1 MKLIQAIELTKTY
14 GKRNVVNRVN
24 FEVHSGEIAGLLGQ
38 NGAGKSTAF
47 SMIIGLIKPN
57 YGSVFFRGVDV
68 TDLPIYQRA
77 RLGMGYLSQEPSVFQ
92 HLTVEDNILAILET
106 LKYSYRERIKKQNQL
121 LGELGLTHL
130 SKKKACILSG
140 GERRRLEIARAMSTS
155 PSLILLD
162 EPFSFIDPIAVAEIQ
177 DIVLGLKDKGIGIL
191 LTDHNVREALSITD
205 HSYILN
211 EGNIITSGT
220 TQKLLHDPLARKS
233 YLGENFLSND
243 IRPPEPY
250 RTYIENGEEEE
261 KKEEGKKKKAS
272 RRKKRSLN
280 KS

>member
-1 MKLIQAIELTKTY
+1 MKLIQVVEITKTY
-14 GKRNVVNRVN
+14 GKKNAVDRIS

-47 SMIIGLIKPN
+47 SMVIGMIKPDHGKV
-57 YGSVFFRGVDV
+57 YFRGADV
-68 TDLPIYQRA
+68 TDMPIYMRA

-92 HLTVEDNILAILET
+92 RLTVEENILAVLET
-106 LKYSYRERIKKQNQL
+106 LKIAYRERMKKMNQV

-130 SKKKACILSG
+130 SKKMAFTLSG
-140 GERRRLEIARAMSTS
+140 GERRRLEIARAISTS

-177 DIVLGLKDKGIGIL
+177 DIVLSLKEKGIGIL

-211 EGNIITSGT
+211 SGSIITSGT
-220 TQKLLHDPLARKS
+220 TQKLINDPLARKS
-233 YLGENFLSND
+233 YFGEKFLSSD
-243 IRPPEPY
+243 IRARESFN
-250 RTYIENGEEEE
+250 TYAENDE
-261 KKEEGKKKKAS
+261 KEEMQKVETE
-272 RRKKRSLN
+272 
-280 KS
+280 

>member
-1 MKLIQAIELTKTY
+1 MKLIQAFELTKTY

-24 FEVHSGEIAGLLGQ
+24 FEVHSGEIAGILGR

-57 YGSVFFRGVDV
+57 HGSVFFRGEDI

-77 RLGMGYLSQEPSVFQ
+77 RLGMGYLSQEPSTFQ
-92 HLTVEDNILAILET
+92 RLTVEENILAILET
-106 LKYSYRERIKKQNQL
+106 LKFSYRERSKKLNKL

-130 SKKKACILSG
+130 SKKKAYTLSG

-177 DIVLGLKDKGIGIL
+177 DIVLSLKEKGIGIL
-191 LTDHNVREALSITD
+191 ITDHNVREALSITD
-205 HSYILN
+205 QSYILN
-211 EGNIITSGT
+211 EGTIITSGT
-220 TQKLLHDPLARKS
+220 TQKILNDPLARES
-233 YLGENFLSND
+233 YLGDNFLSSD
-243 IRPPEPY
+243 IRVLESFGNHTGI
-250 RTYIENGEEEE
+250 R
-261 KKEEGKKKKAS
+261 
-272 RRKKRSLN
+272 
-280 KS
+280 

>member
-14 GKRNVVNRVN
+14 GKRNVVNHVS

-47 SMIIGLIKPN
+47 SMIIGLCKPD
-57 YGSVFFRGVDV
+57 YGNVFFRGEDV
-68 TDLPIYQRA
+68 TDLPIYMRA
-77 RLGMGYLSQEPSVFQ
+77 RLGMGYLSQEPSIFRR
-92 HLTVEDNILAILET
+92 LTVEENILAILET
-106 LKYSYRERIKKQNQL
+106 LKFSYRERVKKLNQL

-130 SKKKACILSG
+130 SKKKADTLSG

-211 EGNIITSGT
+211 EGSIITSGT
-220 TQKLLHDPLARKS
+220 TQKLLNDPLARKS

-243 IRPPEPY
+243 IRTVESFGNHTGI
-250 RTYIENGEEEE
+250 R
-261 KKEEGKKKKAS
+261 
-272 RRKKRSLN
+272 
-280 KS
+280 

>member
-1 MKLIQAIELTKTY
+1 MKLIQAVEITKAY
-14 GKRNVVNRVN
+14 GKKTAVDHVS

-47 SMIIGLIKPN
+47 SMVIGMIKPDHGKV
-57 YGSVFFRGVDV
+57 YFRGADV
-68 TDLPIYQRA
+68 TDMPIYMRA

-92 HLTVEDNILAILET
+92 RLTVEENILAVLET
-106 LKYSYRERIKKQNQL
+106 LKIAYRERMKKMNQV

-130 SKKKACILSG
+130 SKKMAFTLSG
-140 GERRRLEIARAMSTS
+140 GERRRLEIARAISTS

-177 DIVLGLKDKGIGIL
+177 DIVLSLKEKGIGIL

-211 EGNIITSGT
+211 SGSIITSGT
-220 TQKLLHDPLARKS
+220 TQKLINDPLARKS
-233 YLGENFLSND
+233 YFGEKFLSSD
-243 IRPPEPY
+243 IRARESFN
-250 RTYIENGEEEE
+250 TYAENDE
-261 KKEEGKKKKAS
+261 KEEMQKVETE
-272 RRKKRSLN
+272 
-280 KS
+280 

>member
-1 MKLIQAIELTKTY
+1 MKLIQAVEITKTY
-14 GKRNVVNRVN
+14 GKKTAVDHIS

-47 SMIIGLIKPN
+47 SMVIGMIKPDHGKV
-57 YGSVFFRGVDV
+57 YFRGVDV
-68 TDLPIYQRA
+68 TDMPIYMRA

-92 HLTVEDNILAILET
+92 RLTVEENILVVLET
-106 LKYSYRERIKKQNQL
+106 LKISYRERMKKQNQV

-130 SKKKACILSG
+130 SKKMAFTLSG
-140 GERRRLEIARAMSTS
+140 GERRRLEIARAISTS

-177 DIVLGLKDKGIGIL
+177 DIVISLKEKGIGIL

-211 EGNIITSGT
+211 SGSIITSGT
-220 TQKLLHDPLARKS
+220 TQKLINDPLARKS
-233 YLGENFLSND
+233 YLGESFMGND
-243 IRPPEPY
+243 IRPRE
-250 RTYIENGEEEE
+250 
-261 KKEEGKKKKAS
+261 S
-272 RRKKRSLN
+272 F
-280 KS
+280 KSYA